1 MNLKTIHDYQVRM
14 DVFYEAKNH
23 LWVEVQN
30 GVATIGM
37 TPLVQE
43 TSGSFVA
50 IQMDDENKMYKQNER
65 FGSVEA
71 EKHVGQLFIP
81 LSGTIL
87 EVNEM
92 VVKNPRLINTDP
104 YGDGWLVKI
113 KTSNLDAEKHTLLQS
128 EEEITIWF
136 ESEIEK
142 YKEKGWIAQ
151 PHK

>member
-1 MNLKTIHDYQVRM
+1 MNLKTIHDYTVRM
-14 DVFYEAKNH
+14 DVYYQAENH
-23 LWVEVQN
+23 LWVDVQD
-30 GVATIGM
+30 GVATIGL

-50 IQMDDENKMYKQNER
+50 IQFAGEQETYRQNER
-65 FGSVEA
+65 FGSIEA
-71 EKHVGQLFIP
+71 EKHVGQLFMP
-81 LSGTIL
+81 LSGTVQ

-92 VVKNPRLINTDP
+92 VIKNPRLINTDP

-113 KTSNLDAEKHTLLQS
+113 LPTDLTGEINTLLQS